1 MKKIT
6 FIIALVLC
14 FTSELWA
21 QKPFFNDLESNVFQ
35 KEHSLLIFYK
45 PDCPYCIHLR
55 NDFNSNPL
63 FQKSLLEKYNVK
75 LIDVTTIDGQ
85 QLAIKHKVQS
95 IPFMISYSTKTSEEK
110 RIKGYNSVQ
119 KTALFLNLN
128 YTTSLNSRGS
138 NAICG
143 NGILESG
150 EACDD
155 GNVANNDGCE
165 SDCTVTP
172 VISICGNGILESGE
186 ACDDG
191 NIANNDGCESDCTV
205 TPVISICGNGILES
219 GEACDDGNVAN
230 NDGCESDCTVT
241 PVISI
246 CGNGI
251 LESGEA
257 CDDGNVANND
267 GCESDCTVTPAISIC
282 GNGILE
288 SGEACDDG
296 NVANNDGCQSDCT
309 LAPLSLEKPNDFL
322 NSIVMFPMPF
332 RDSIA
337 IKFLIDIPSDS
348 VITVCNMTGQSL
360 KRQTVSNG
368 NDKNKEMEISGLESL
383 SAGIYLLK
391 IESST
396 GNFSQVKKIIKQ

>member
-21 QKPFFNDLESNVFQ
+21 QKLFFNDLESNVSQ
-35 KEHSLLIFYK
+35 KEYSLLIFYK

-128 YTTSLNSRGS
+128 YTTSLNFRGS
-138 NAICG
+138 NA
-143 NGILESG
+143 
-150 EACDD
+150 
-155 GNVANNDGCE
+155 
-165 SDCTVTP
+165 
-172 VISICGNGILESGE
+172 ICGNGILESGE

-267 GCESDCTVTPAISIC
+267 GC
-282 GNGILE
+282 
-288 SGEACDDG
+288 
-296 NVANNDGCQSDCT
+296 QSDCT
-309 LAPLSLEKPNDFL
+309 LAPLSVEKPNDFL

-337 IKFLIDIPSDS
+337 IKFLIDLPSDS

-360 KRQTVSNG
+360 KRHTISNG